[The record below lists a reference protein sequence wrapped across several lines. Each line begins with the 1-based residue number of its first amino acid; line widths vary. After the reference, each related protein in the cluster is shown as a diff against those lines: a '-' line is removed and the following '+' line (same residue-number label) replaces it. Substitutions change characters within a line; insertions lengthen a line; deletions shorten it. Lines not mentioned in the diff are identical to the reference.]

1 MNFQS
6 EYLYHI
12 YNRGN
17 NSQLIFFNHENEVF
31 FLRKVRKELLPYCD
45 ILAYCLMPTHFHF
58 MVYVKN
64 TVLNLNIGQ
73 TSSNHP
79 LIKGI
84 SILLSSYTRAI
95 NIQEGRTGSLF
106 QKKTKAKCL
115 NPIKHN
121 WKNISTNKDNYA
133 FNCINYIH
141 QNPIKSGLIKLMENW
156 EYSSFKDYI
165 GKRNGTLCNK
175 KLAFE
180 LIPFFEKENFY
191 KLSYQ
196 VISPEMIDKIL

>member
-12 YNRGN
+12 YNRDN

-73 TSSNHP
+73 TTPSGQTNYCPIGQTSSNHP

-121 WKNISTNKDNYA
+121 WKNIST
-133 FNCINYIH
+133 
-141 QNPIKSGLIKLMENW
+141 
-156 EYSSFKDYI
+156 
-165 GKRNGTLCNK
+165 
-175 KLAFE
+175 
-180 LIPFFEKENFY
+180 
-191 KLSYQ
+191 
-196 VISPEMIDKIL
+196 ILKTG